1 MSLLIDS
8 MCRLSEEG
16 SILTQPGAVFMKL
29 SGCSLI
35 SNISIPQLSWQC
47 RVDREYLY
55 RVDHGASHEVGHE
68 RSADPSKDS
77 LDPRHSLS

>member
-16 SILTQPGAVFMKL
+16 SILTHPDAVFVRL

-35 SNISIPQLSWQC
+35 SSISISQLSWQC
-47 RVDREYLY
+47 RVVREHLY
-55 RVDHGASHEVGHE
+55 QVDHGVSHEVGHE
-68 RSADPSKDS
+68 RSADPRNDS
-77 LDPRHSLS
+77 VVPRHSLL

>member
-1 MSLLIDS
+1 MSLRIDS

-16 SILTQPGAVFMKL
+16 SILTHPDAVFVKL

-35 SNISIPQLSWQC
+35 VSISISQLSWQC

-68 RSADPSKDS
+68 QYADPRKDS
-77 LDPRHSLS
+77 LDPRHSLL